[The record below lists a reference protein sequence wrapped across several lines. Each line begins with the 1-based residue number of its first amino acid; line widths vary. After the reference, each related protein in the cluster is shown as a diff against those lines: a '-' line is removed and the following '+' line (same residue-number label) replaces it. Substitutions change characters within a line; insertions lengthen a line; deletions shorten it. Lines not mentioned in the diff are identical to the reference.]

1 MTGERG
7 VTFDCGGDPLV
18 GILHVPLRNEPRRRG
33 VVMVVGGGPQYR
45 AGGHR
50 QMTLWSRRLAIE
62 GYAVLRFDY
71 RGVGDSYG
79 TFRGYKDVA
88 DDIRA
93 AIDCLLTQCPWIDEV
108 VLWGECDAAAA
119 ILFYAPDDSRVG
131 GAVLLN
137 PWARTAGGEARTI
150 LRFYYIA
157 RIFQPSFWKKLL
169 TLHFD
174 PLDSARSALELIRR
188 VASEPGPQTTSS
200 QTPDVQRAEVDADLP
215 RRLFDGMNRFN
226 GRTLVVLSGHDLIAR
241 EFEQLADSP
250 RWQRMLRS
258 KQSIRHCLSE
268 ADHTFSSKA
277 QRDQVIDWS
286 IEWLGQW

>member
-1 MTGERG
+1 MT
-7 VTFDCGGDPLV
+7 
-18 GILHVPLRNEPRRRG
+18 H
-33 VVMVVGGGPQYR
+33 
-45 AGGHR
+45 
-50 QMTLWSRRLAIE
+50 WSRRLAIE

-93 AIDCLLTQCPWIDEV
+93 AIDCLLAQCPWVDEV

-137 PWARTAGGEARTI
+137 PWARSAGGEARAL

-174 PLDSARSALELIRR
+174 PLDSARSAVELIRR
-188 VASEPGPQTTSS
+188 VASEPGPQTTPS

-215 RRLFDGMNRFN
+215 RRLFDGMSRFN

-277 QRDQVIDWS
+277 QRDRVIDWS